1 MNNDYAALVSLVNIH
16 GYKLL
21 EALQIHQVSEIEKSR
36 DRAAKTGNESAWRY
50 HAGKEAGFKL
60 CMTVLQRAILAM
72 EKEDESLTGE
82 SVIDKLLG
90 EIKK

>member
-1 MNNDYAALVSLVNIH
+1 MNSDYMALTGLQTQH

-21 EALQIHQVSEIEKSR
+21 EALQLHQVSEIEKSR
-36 DRAAKTGNESAWRY
+36 DRAAKTGAESAWRY

-72 EKEDESLTGE
+72 EKEDENLSGE
-82 SVIDKLLG
+82 SVIDKLLR
-90 EIKK
+90 EIKR